1 MWASGIL
8 PVLGMRSL
16 ICKYCDGRRSFRICS
31 SWNSPYSP
39 RPRVTLK
46 RFSRFWVAFWM
57 SSARCF
63 IAPMSWSTPS
73 SFQQVA
79 IAPLTVS
86 WSTEILPSLP
96 ENRYKMTSTA
106 RMRRIAN
113 PMRNSIIAIILRL
126 IFDVNSV

>member
-8 PVLGMRSL
+8 PIWSTRFL
-16 ICKYCDGRRSFRICS
+16 ICTYLVGRTSFRIRS

-46 RFSRFWVAFWM
+46 RFCRLWDAWRM
-57 SSARCF
+57 SLALSF

-79 IAPLTVS
+79 TAPLTVS
-86 WSTEILPSLP
+86 WSNEIFPSLP
-96 ENRYKMTSTA
+96 DNRNRMISMA
-106 RMRRIAN
+106 RTRRRTKAVRI
-113 PMRNSIIAIILRL
+113 SIVIAI
-126 IFDVNSV
+126 